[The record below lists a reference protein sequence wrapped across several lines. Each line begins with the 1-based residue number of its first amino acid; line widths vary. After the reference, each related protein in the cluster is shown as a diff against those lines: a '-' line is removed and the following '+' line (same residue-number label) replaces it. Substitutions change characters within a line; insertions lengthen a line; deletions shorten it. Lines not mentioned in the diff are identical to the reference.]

1 MDHICSDNLAN
12 LQFFSKTE
20 NHKKIFLY
28 VTDINSKYTLI
39 VPFQH
44 SLLTIK

>member
-1 MDHICSDNLAN
+1 MDHTCSDNLAN

-20 NHKKIFLY
+20 NNKKIFLY
-28 VTDINSKYTLI
+28 VIDINSKYTLI